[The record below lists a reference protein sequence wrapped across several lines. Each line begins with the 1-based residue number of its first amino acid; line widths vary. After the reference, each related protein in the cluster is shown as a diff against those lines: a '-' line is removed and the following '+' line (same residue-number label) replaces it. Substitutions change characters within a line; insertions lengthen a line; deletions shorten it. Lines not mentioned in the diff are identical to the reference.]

1 MTLSNGKLTGRIT
14 RKEIA
19 ECLGESTTKIK
30 GLCLSANIEK
40 WANCKPLDRAINSE
54 LSAAARKQD
63 PRGNKP
69 DVFWGLK
76 GGSVSWANIH
86 NATWEYTDKP
96 TGGIGRSPYRVRDFA
111 GYHHYAEPTMTG
123 SSGQMDD
130 GYCYYNVIAPFTV
143 MLNWNDSG
151 NTTGV
156 DVLQCVNGNG
166 NLRNWYL
173 CIAIDGWVRAMLN
186 GRAGDIVAPI
196 YYNGVKGQ
204 EFTCPELPEE
214 LQEQYTHKVTFFL
227 ADLDT
232 ANYNIKTQWKNTTG
246 ISMGK
251 VAVSIPGVVG
261 RNVSFVAMPQTFG
274 KWVGKSISQ
283 FGNSVNVSFT
293 CTEAPSVATDYV
305 VTLQFG
311 SAAGAKTKTFSMAA
325 GSTLAPMVRFDDLPL
340 VPVSGRQYEC
350 TARLN
355 TASGAFVA
363 DIKQT
368 ITWQ

>member
-30 GLCLSANIEK
+30 GLCLSTNIEK

-76 GGSVSWANIH
+76 AGSVSWANIH
-86 NATWEYTDKP
+86 NATWDYVDRP

-130 GYCYYNVIAPFTV
+130 GVAYYNNLYPLECYLA
-143 MLNWNDSG
+143 WNDSN

-156 DVLQCVNGNG
+156 DILQCVNGSG
-166 NLRNWYL
+166 NLKSWYL
-173 CIAIDGWVRAMLN
+173 CVAIDGYARAMVN
-186 GRAGDIVAPI
+186 FDAGESVRPI
-196 YYNGVKGQ
+196 YYNNRKCSA
-204 EFTCPELPEE
+204 FSCPALPDV
-214 LQEQYTHKVTFFL
+214 LQSQKSRKVTFFL
-227 ADLDT
+227 ADLDN
-232 ANYNIKTQWKNTTG
+232 ANYDIKTQWRDVTG
-246 ISMGK
+246 VSMGK

-261 RNVSFVAMPQTFG
+261 RNVSFVLLPQTYG
-274 KWVGKSISQ
+274 KWEGNSIVQ
-283 FGNSVNVSFT
+283 FGSNVNVSFT
-293 CTEAPSVATDYV
+293 CIEAPSVATTYNV
-305 VTLQFG
+305 VLQFG
-311 SAAGAKTKTFSMAA
+311 NAGSKTKTFSMAA
-325 GSTLAPMVRFDDLPL
+325 GSTLAPLVQFTDLPV
-340 VPVSGRQYEC
+340 VPTAGQSYQC
-350 TARLN
+350 TARLL
-355 TASGAFVA
+355 TTSGTFITE
-363 DIKQT
+363 IKQT